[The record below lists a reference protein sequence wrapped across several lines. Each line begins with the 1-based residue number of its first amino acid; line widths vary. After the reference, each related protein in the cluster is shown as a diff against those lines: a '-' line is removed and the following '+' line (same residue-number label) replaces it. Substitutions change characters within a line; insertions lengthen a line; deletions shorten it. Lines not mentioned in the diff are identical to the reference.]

1 MATVL
6 AGAFSS
12 YTAYR
17 TIKWALSSRQPSDS
31 LERLSSEDWLKQTDL
46 VMLLFTLE
54 FYTTKHKKNPVV
66 KKLEEQREKVDKLCE
81 RLQSILRWKNEGWHW
96 AYRSW
101 AWTGEEKVFQSLKI
115 EYAILQKRIDLL
127 KKLDQAS

>member
-31 LERLSSEDWLKQTDL
+31 LEHWSPEEWLRRTDL
-46 VMLLFTLE
+46 VMVLFTLE
-54 FYTTKHKKNPVV
+54 FYTRKNKNKPVV
-66 KKLEEQREKVDKLCE
+66 KKLEEQRKKVDRILE
-81 RLQSILRWKNEGWHW
+81 QLQSILRWKNEGWHW

-101 AWTGEEKVFQSLKI
+101 AWTGEENVFRSLKL
-115 EYAILQKRIDLL
+115 EYSILQKRIDLL
-127 KKLDQAS
+127 KKLEE

>member
-31 LERLSSEDWLKQTDL
+31 LEHLSPEEWLRRTDL
-46 VMLLFTLE
+46 VMLIFTLE
-54 FYTTKHKKNPVV
+54 FSTTKHKKDPVV
-66 KKLEEQREKVDKLCE
+66 KKLEEQVNKVDKLCDKL
-81 RLQSILRWKNEGWHW
+81 RSILRWKNEGWHW

-101 AWTGEEKVFQSLKI
+101 AWTGEQKVFESLKV
-115 EYAILQKRIDLL
+115 EYAILQKRVDLL
-127 KKLDQAS
+127 KKLEK